1 MIDYTF
7 LEKHQNDL
15 IEIYKKER
23 YMNNKGQQGALILD
37 YRKDN
42 NVDVY
47 YWTVDNM
54 VPHIKNIFIE
64 EYKKNIDNKS
74 VAYVILFD
82 EKDIQLKLFNL

>member
-7 LEKHQNDL
+7 LEKNQNDL

-23 YMNNKGQQGALILD
+23 YMNNKGQQGALMLD